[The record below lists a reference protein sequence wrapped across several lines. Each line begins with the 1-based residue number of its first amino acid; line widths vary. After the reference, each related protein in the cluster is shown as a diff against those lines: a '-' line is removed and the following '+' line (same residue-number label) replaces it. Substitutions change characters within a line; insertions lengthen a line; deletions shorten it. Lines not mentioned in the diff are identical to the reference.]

1 MAMPGS
7 FLPLRIQKIIEG
19 GPVPRVSRTRMACVA
34 VICTLTCTVFAAGKL
49 VRTQQA
55 IPEQSTKTEHPP
67 EGVQI
72 LTPHEGVDFASYTN
86 HLVESIKRSWYAQM
100 PQEASAGL
108 KGKVVVRFKI
118 QKNGKLARTPM
129 VESNSGNKQ
138 LDNAA
143 VSAIRA
149 SSPFEHLPE
158 AFKGSNIELRF
169 IFLYNL
175 PLSVLNP

>member
-1 MAMPGS
+1 MSRFRLFPLFGS
-7 FLPLRIQKIIEG
+7 FVVVLAAIGWLI
-19 GPVPRVSRTRMACVA
+19 VPHG
-34 VICTLTCTVFAAGKL
+34 FAYA
-49 VRTQQA
+49 QQA
-55 IPEQSTKTEHPP
+55 IPAQSTNSEQPP
-67 EGVQI
+67 EAVQI
-72 LTPHEGVDFASYTN
+72 LTPHEGVDFTPYTN
-86 HLVESIKRSWYAQM
+86 HLVESIKRNWYAKM
-100 PQEASAGL
+100 PQEAKAGL

-149 SSPFEHLPE
+149 SVPFGRLPE
-158 AFKGSNIELRF
+158 AFKGPNIELSF

-175 PLSVLNP
+175 PPSVLNP

>member
-1 MAMPGS
+1 MSRFRLFPLFGS
-7 FLPLRIQKIIEG
+7 LVVILTPIDWLT
-19 GPVPRVSRTRMACVA
+19 VPHG
-34 VICTLTCTVFAAGKL
+34 FAYA
-49 VRTQQA
+49 RQA
-55 IPEQSTKTEHPP
+55 IPEQSTKIEYP
-67 EGVQI
+67 GVQI
-72 LTPHEGVDFASYTN
+72 LTPHEGVDFAPYTN
-86 HLVESIKRSWYAQM
+86 HLVDSVKRNWYAQM

-129 VESNSGNKQ
+129 VESNSGNQQ

-149 SSPFEHLPE
+149 STPFEHLPE
-158 AFKGSNIELRF
+158 AFKGPNIELRF

-175 PLSVLNP
+175 PLSAPNP